1 MTTKSTPHPEDI
13 VDHYD
18 MWDPE
23 HEAIK
28 WDVFAYARRKCPVF
42 HTSADGGGQHV
53 VTKYH
58 DARQVLEDTET
69 FSSTGVNPRG
79 ASPVPLNPLD
89 ADPPFQPE
97 LRRLLNPLFTRTSFQ
112 RHEAGLRRDAQALIE
127 GFIDKGE
134 FDFIS
139 EYAAPFVGNA
149 LAKLAFNEQD
159 PEKMKQAADI
169 VIRVAAEATDE
180 AFFELAVLAGQYLA
194 EREDNPVDADDVLN
208 AVTTGTIGPDER
220 PLTDDERLGVM
231 TVLFLGGLDT
241 TRGALGSIAWHV
253 ATAPEL
259 EQRLRDPHWI
269 RQDMDEFIRLT
280 SPVACLGRRVTA
292 DVELG
297 GVRIPKGDQVLIR
310 YDSAN
315 RDEDQF
321 ENPDRLNFDV
331 RRPGNM
337 GFGLGLH
344 RCLGVHFARIQ
355 ITIAFDE
362 LFKQITNLRL
372 ADPAGDVRWAAG
384 IANGPEALLLTFDRH
399 IPSQET

>member
-1 MTTKSTPHPEDI
+1 MTTKPTPHPEDI
-13 VDHYD
+13 VDNYD
-18 MWDPE
+18 MWDAD
-23 HEAIK
+23 HEALK

-42 HTSADGGGQHV
+42 HTAADGGGQYV

-58 DARQVLEDTET
+58 DARRVLEDTET

-97 LRRLLNPLFTRTSFQ
+97 LRRLLNPLFTRTSVL
-112 RHEAGLRRDAQALIE
+112 RHEAGLRQEAQALIE
-127 GFIDKGE
+127 RFIDKGE
-134 FDFIS
+134 FDFIA

-159 PEKMKQAADI
+159 PEKMRDAADI

-194 EREDNPVDADDVLN
+194 EREDNPIDADDILN
-208 AVTTGTIGPDER
+208 AVTTGTVGPDAR
-220 PLTDDERLGVM
+220 PLTEDERLGVM

-253 ATAPEL
+253 ATTPEL
-259 EQRLRDPHWI
+259 EQRMRDPRWV
-269 RQDMDEFIRLT
+269 RQDMDEFIRFT
-280 SPVACLGRRVTA
+280 SPVACLGRRVTK

-297 GVRIPKGDQVLIR
+297 GVQIPAGDQVLVR

-315 RDEDQF
+315 RDEDHF
-321 ENPDRLNFDV
+321 ENADQLNFDV
-331 RRPGNM
+331 RRPGHM
-337 GFGLGLH
+337 GFGLGIH
-344 RCLGVHFARIQ
+344 RCLGVHFARAQ

-362 LFKQITNLRL
+362 LFKRITNLRL
-372 ADPAGDVRWAAG
+372 AEPDGEVPWAAG
-384 IANGPEALLLTFDRH
+384 IANGPESLRLTFDRH
-399 IPSQET
+399 TQPQGS